1 MTLFETILAQED
13 PWEYIYEAI
22 NGTHGVEARDVL
34 TEIFQSE
41 HVLTEM
47 YNQVCIDYH
56 LHPDDDF
63 EKIFDRMIE
72 QIEEDV

>member
-34 TEIFQSE
+34 TE
-41 HVLTEM
+41 M
-47 YNQVCIDYH
+47 YNQVSIDYGY
-56 LHPDDDF
+56 HPDDDF
-63 EKIFDRMIE
+63 EKIFYRMVE
-72 QIEEDV
+72 QIEQDA